1 MKIALTGSIAYDYLM
16 TFPGHFEEHFLPDKL
31 SSISLSFLV
40 DGMVKRRGG
49 VAPNIGYTMALLGGN
64 PLLIGTV
71 GEDFELY
78 QAWLEEQGVDTRGIK
93 VIPDEF
99 TASFFVTTDNANA
112 QIASFY
118 PGAMAFACQLS
129 LEEWWEEHP
138 DLVVISPNDPEAMA
152 CYVREAKKLNIPYFY
167 DPSQQIVRL
176 SGEHLREGVKG
187 AFALFV
193 NDYEFG
199 LIQKRTGLAREEI
212 LRHLDLLVIT
222 KGEKGST
229 IYVEDRGIEIPKVPP
244 DGIVDPTGIGDAFR
258 GGFLIGYS
266 YHLPWELCGKMGSLA
281 ATCCLESD
289 GPQGHHF
296 TTEEFIRR
304 FREHF
309 DDQGALDV
317 LLKQG

>member
-49 VAPNIGYTMALLGGN
+49 VAPNIGYTMALLGGR

-71 GEDFELY
+71 GEDFKLY

-99 TASFFVTTDNANA
+99 TASFFVTTDNDNA

-129 LEEWWEEHP
+129 LEEWRKERP

-152 CYVREAKKLNIPYFY
+152 CYVREAKKLNIPYLY

-176 SGEHLREGVKG
+176 SGEDLREGVKG

-193 NDYEFG
+193 NDYEFS
-199 LIQKRTGLAREEI
+199 LIQKRTGLSQEEV

-222 KGEKGST
+222 KGERGST
-229 IYVEDRGIEIPKVPP
+229 IYVENREIEIPIVPP

-266 YHLPWELCGKMGSLA
+266 HRLPWELCGKMGSLA

-296 TTEEFIRR
+296 TPGEFIHR

>member
-1 MKIALTGSIAYDYLM
+1 MRIALTGSIAYDYLM

-49 VAPNIGYTMALLGGN
+49 VAPNIGYTMALLGGR

-78 QAWLEEQGVDTRGIK
+78 QAWLKEQGVDTRGIK

-129 LEEWWEEHP
+129 LEEWKEERP
-138 DLVVISPNDPEAMA
+138 DLVVISPNNPEAMA
-152 CYVREAKKLNIPYFY
+152 CYVQEAKKLNIPYVY

-176 SGEHLREGVKG
+176 SGEDLREGVKG

-199 LIQKRTGLAREEI
+199 LIQKRTGLSREKV
-212 LRHLDLLVIT
+212 LRHLELLVIT

-229 IYVEDRGIEIPKVPP
+229 IYVGDQAIDIPIVPP
-244 DGIVDPTGIGDAFR
+244 NGIVDPTGIGDAFR

-266 YHLPWELCGKMGSLA
+266 HHLPWELCGKMGSLA

-296 TTEEFIRR
+296 TPGEFIQR

>member
-49 VAPNIGYTMALLGGN
+49 VAPNIGYTMALLGGR

-78 QAWLEEQGVDTRGIK
+78 QSWLEEQGVDTRGIK

-118 PGAMAFACQLS
+118 PGAMAYACQLT
-129 LEEWWEEHP
+129 LDDWKDERP

-152 CYVREAKKLNIPYFY
+152 CYVQEAKGLEIPYVY

-176 SGEHLREGVKG
+176 SAEDLRQGVKG

-193 NDYEFG
+193 NDYEFS
-199 LIQKRTGLAREEI
+199 LIQKRTGLSWKETLEYV
-212 LRHLDLLVIT
+212 DLLVIT
-222 KGEKGST
+222 KGENGSA
-229 IYVEDRGIEIPKVPP
+229 IYVGDQEFEIPIVPP
-244 DGIVDPTGIGDAFR
+244 NGIVDPTGIGDAFR

-266 YHLPWELCGKMGSLA
+266 HNLPWELCGKMGSLA

-289 GPQGHHF
+289 GPQGHQF
-296 TTEEFIRR
+296 TIEEFIRR

-309 DDQGALDV
+309 DDRGELNV
-317 LLKQG
+317 LLAQD

>member
-49 VAPNIGYTMALLGGN
+49 VAPNIGYTMALLGGR

-78 QAWLEEQGVDTRGIK
+78 QSWLEEQGVDTRGIK
-93 VIPDEF
+93 VISDEF

-118 PGAMAFACQLS
+118 PGAMAYACQLT
-129 LEEWWEEHP
+129 LDEWKDERP

-152 CYVREAKKLNIPYFY
+152 CYVREAKKLNIPYVY

-176 SGEHLREGVKG
+176 SGEDLCQGVKG

-193 NDYEFG
+193 NDYEFS
-199 LIQKRTGLAREEI
+199 LIQKRTGLSQREI
-212 LRHLDLLVIT
+212 LESVDLLVIT
-222 KGEKGST
+222 KGEEGST
-229 IYVEDRGIEIPKVPP
+229 IYIGDQEIEIPIVPP
-244 DGIVDPTGIGDAFR
+244 NGIVDPTGIGDAFR

-266 YHLPWELCGKMGSLA
+266 HNLPWDLCGKMGSLA

-289 GPQGHHF
+289 GPQGHQF
-296 TTEEFIRR
+296 TVEEFIRR

-309 DDQGALDV
+309 DDQGELNV
-317 LLKQG
+317 LLAQD